1 MKYSTE
7 PRKIKDAKGCGFL
20 SARKFGNGYN
30 EKLMDAAAKTGINNA
45 KSASKRVG
53 QKTAET
59 TGYLIGNK
67 IANKMADEMA
77 NNMANKII

>member
-7 PRKIKDAKGCGFL
+7 PRKIKDAKGSGFL
-20 SARKFGNGYN
+20 SARKFGNRYN
-30 EKLMDAAAKTGINNA
+30 EKLMYTAAKTGINAA
-45 KSASKRVG
+45 KSASKSVG

-67 IANKMADEMA
+67 IANKMADK
-77 NNMANKII
+77 MANKII

>member
-7 PRKIKDAKGCGFL
+7 PRKIKDAKGPGFL
-20 SARKFGNGYN
+20 YARKFGNRYN
-30 EKLMDAAAKTGINNA
+30 EKLMDAAAKTGINAA
-45 KSASKRVG
+45 KSASKSVG

-67 IANKMADEMA
+67 IANKMADK
-77 NNMANKII
+77 MANKII

>member
-7 PRKIKDAKGCGFL
+7 PRKIKDAKGPGFL
-20 SARKFGNGYN
+20 SARKFGNRYN
-30 EKLMDAAAKTGINNA
+30 EKLMYTAAKTGINAA
-45 KSASKRVG
+45 KSASKSVG

-67 IANKMADEMA
+67 IANKMADK
-77 NNMANKII
+77 MANKII